1 MGTFG
6 PFPGAKARPGRD
18 ADHSPTSS
26 VEDMNVKELY
36 LLSPLRLNRF
46 FMGLLSKDIINSD
59 YFSVSSEM
67 PIKEIMKWV

>member
-18 ADHSPTSS
+18 ADHSSTSS
-26 VEDMNVKELY
+26 VEDVNVKELY
-36 LLSPLRLNRF
+36 LLSPLRLNTF

-59 YFSVSSEM
+59 YFSVRCEM
-67 PIKEIMKWV
+67 SIKKIMKWV